1 MTAAA
6 GTPRLTVIV
15 ITLDEEERL
24 PACLASVAGLA
35 DEIVVVDTGSH
46 DRTVEIARRAG
57 ARVDQ
62 IAKRDFRG
70 HGVSKQRA
78 LDLARGRWVLLLDAD
93 ERVTPALAEEIRS
106 VVAAEPVVDG
116 YWVRRDVYYLG
127 RKMRWGGLGH
137 DWVIRLFARE
147 RGRCT
152 PALVHTTVVVDGAA
166 ARLRGPLEH
175 HTVRTVPEHLV
186 KVERYGSVRTAQ
198 FAARGRRYR
207 ATDWLR
213 MPVEFVLRAF
223 VRLGVLDGTRGIVWA
238 TISAYEK
245 WLRYAMLINRPP
257 DQGAPGLPGGK
268 PPG

>member
-1 MTAAA
+1 MTTNA
-6 GTPRLTVIV
+6 GTPKLSVIL

-24 PACLASVAGLA
+24 PACLDSVKGLS
-35 DEIVVVDTGSH
+35 DEVVVVDTGSR

-57 ARVDQ
+57 ARVDH
-62 IAKRDFRG
+62 IARADFKG
-70 HGVSKQRA
+70 HGLSKQRA
-78 LDLARGRWVLLLDAD
+78 LDLATGAWVLLLDAD
-93 ERVTPALAEEIRS
+93 ERVTRTLADEIRATL
-106 VVAAEPVVDG
+106 AAGPPVDG

-127 RKMRWGGLGH
+127 KRMRWGGLGH
-137 DWVIRLFARE
+137 DWVIRLFRRE

-152 PALVHTTVVVDGAA
+152 PAPVHTGVEVNGTT
-166 ARLRGPLEH
+166 ARLRGTIEH
-175 HTVRTVPEHLV
+175 HTVRTVPEHLR
-186 KVERYGSVRTAQ
+186 KVESYGSIRTTE
-198 FAARGRRYR
+198 FAARGRAYR

-257 DQGAPGLPGGK
+257 GRGDADRRPRG
-268 PPG
+268 

>member
-1 MTAAA
+1 MTTSAA
-6 GTPRLTVIV
+6 GPRLSVIL

-35 DEIVVVDTGSH
+35 DEIVVVDTGSR
-46 DRTVEIARRAG
+46 DRTVEIAQRAG
-57 ARVDQ
+57 ARVDH
-62 IAKRDFRG
+62 IARAGFKG
-70 HGVSKQRA
+70 HGISKQRA
-78 LDLARGRWVLLLDAD
+78 LDLATGAWVLLLDAD
-93 ERVTPALAEEIRS
+93 ERVTRGLADEIRATLAGD
-106 VVAAEPVVDG
+106 VAVDG

-127 RKMRWGGLGH
+127 RRMRWGGLGH
-137 DWVIRLFARE
+137 DWVIRLFRRE
-147 RGRCT
+147 KGRCT
-152 PALVHTTVVVDGAA
+152 PAPVHTGVEVDGMT
-166 ARLRGPLEH
+166 ARLKGTIEH
-175 HTVRTVPEHLV
+175 HTVRTVPEHLR
-186 KVERYGSVRTAQ
+186 KVENYGSIRTAE

-257 DQGAPGLPGGK
+257 DRGG
-268 PPG
+268 GDR

>member
-1 MTAAA
+1 MTAGVAA
-6 GTPRLTVIV
+6 PRLSVIV

-24 PACLASVAGLA
+24 PACLASVAGIA
-35 DEIVVVDTGSH
+35 DEIVVVDTGSR

-62 IAKRDFRG
+62 VAKSDFRG
-70 HGVSKQRA
+70 HGLSKQRA
-78 LDLARGRWVLLLDAD
+78 LDLATGKWVLLMDAD
-93 ERVTPALAEEIRS
+93 ERVTPGLAEEIRG

-137 DWVIRLFARE
+137 DWVIRLFVRE

-166 ARLRGPLEH
+166 ARLRGTIEH

-186 KVERYGSVRTAQ
+186 KVERYGSVRTAG
-198 FAARGRRYR
+198 FAAQGRRYR

-223 VRLGVLDGTRGIVWA
+223 VRLGVLDGSRGIAWA

-257 DQGAPGLPGGK
+257 EKGPGLPGG
-268 PPG
+268 PGAG